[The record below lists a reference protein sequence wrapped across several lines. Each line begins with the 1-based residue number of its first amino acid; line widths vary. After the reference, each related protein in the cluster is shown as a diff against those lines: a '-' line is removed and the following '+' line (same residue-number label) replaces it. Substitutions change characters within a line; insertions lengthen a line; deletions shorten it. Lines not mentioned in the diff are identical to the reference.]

1 MSSLQGEADLRGA
14 GADDHFFPGLDRMRF
29 DDTIIRELGDQAH
42 AVSLGTGDVLVEE
55 GAAAHEV
62 FYVRSG
68 RLAVTSKSSAGQVL
82 LGHVTAGELVGEVAV
97 VAGRQ
102 RTATLSATE
111 SSVVVAVPRA
121 AFETWLSTRAD
132 VSQSIAAAARE
143 RIDRSQVAA
152 MITDLFGTDDVRLV
166 QDVLN
171 TLEWRH
177 LEAGDVLFTE
187 GDPSDAAYFVVSGRL
202 TAQAT
207 GDQARDTGPRDTGL
221 RELVVGQ
228 IVGELGLLDSSART
242 ATVRAARDTTL
253 AKFSNSGFESLIA
266 AHPALALHMARGVL
280 ALLRAPRRASNRGT
294 SVAVAVTAPIDC
306 GAFVDAMEQE
316 IARHGTVTRL
326 SSGRIDS
333 LLNEPGISQAGITT
347 VGLPRLTEFLHEVEL
362 EHRHVLY
369 QADAEPTAWSRRA
382 LRHADRCVIVC
393 SAHPDGAEVR
403 RIQEFLSQL
412 PPPARATSWLA
423 VMHPRGVTQSRG
435 AAELRKRYDVGQVIH
450 LRADDPGAIAR
461 MARTAVGHGVGLVL
475 GGGGARGFA
484 HLGVFRALEELG
496 LPVDRV
502 GGASIGAPIGA
513 GMALGMDAAELTQ
526 EVTRQFHRLK
536 DYTLPVVS
544 ILGGRRIA
552 KNITQSMGGL
562 DVEDLVLPYYCVSTN
577 LTQSRL
583 EVHRHGDLARAVRA
597 SVAIPG
603 VLPPVASDGDLL
615 VDGGV
620 LSNLP
625 VGPMR
630 ADNAVAHIIAVDV
643 APPDGPRARVDFG
656 LSVSGWR
663 ALARSIGP
671 GRSPYPGVASVL
683 MRTMIVASMRDRNEL
698 LSQHN
703 VDLHLGLEMRGVG
716 LLAFEQVRS
725 VADAGYEAAMPRIEA
740 WLNQPDSPAVT
751 GSVPTSATP

>member
-1 MSSLQGEADLRGA
+1 MKGT
-14 GADDHFFPGLDRMRF
+14 GADDQNFSRLRRMKF
-29 DDTIIRELGDQAH
+29 DDSIIGELGDQAH
-42 AVSLGTGDVLVEE
+42 AVSLDTGDVLVEE

-82 LGHVTAGELVGEVAV
+82 LGHLTAGELVGEVAV
-97 VAGRQ
+97 IAGRQ
-102 RTATLSATE
+102 RTATLIATE

-132 VSQSIAAAARE
+132 VSQSISSAARE

-152 MITDLFGTDDVRLV
+152 IVTDRFGTDDARLV
-166 QDVLN
+166 QDVLD

-202 TAQAT
+202 TAFAA
-207 GDQARDTGPRDTGL
+207 GDQARYAGA
-221 RELVVGQ
+221 RELVAGQ
-228 IVGELGLLDSSART
+228 IVGELGLLDSSTRT

-253 AKFSNSGFESLIA
+253 ARFSNSAFESLIA
-266 AHPALALHMARGVL
+266 AHPALALLVARGVL
-280 ALLRAPRRASNRGT
+280 SLLRAPRRESDRGV

-306 GAFVDAMEQE
+306 RAFVDALEKE

-326 SSGRIDS
+326 SSGRIDA

-362 EHRHVLY
+362 EHRHALY
-369 QADAEPTAWSRRA
+369 EADAEPTAWSRRA

-393 SAHPDGAEVR
+393 SAQPDATEAR
-403 RIQEFLSQL
+403 RIEGFLSQL
-412 PPPARATSWLA
+412 PPPARVTSWLA
-423 VMHPRGVTQSRG
+423 VMHPRSVTQPRG
-435 AAELRKRYDVGQVIH
+435 AAELKRRFDVGQVIH
-450 LRADDPGAIAR
+450 LRADDSGSIAR
-461 MARTAVGHGVGLVL
+461 LARTAVGHGVGLVL

-484 HLGVFRALEELG
+484 HIGVFRALQELG

-513 GMALGMDAAELTQ
+513 GMALGIDAAELTK
-526 EVTRQFHRLK
+526 EVARQFHRLK
-536 DYTLPVVS
+536 DYTIPVVS

-552 KNITQSMGGL
+552 KNITQSLGGL
-562 DVEDLVLPYYCVSTN
+562 DIEDLLLPFYCVSTN

-603 VLPPVASDGDLL
+603 VLPPVTSDGDLL

-698 LSQHN
+698 LTQHD
-703 VDLHLGLEMRGVG
+703 VDLHLALEMKGVG

-725 VADAGYEAAMPRIEA
+725 VADAGYEAAMPLIEA
-740 WLNQPDSPAVT
+740 WLHQPGSPAIT
-751 GSVPTSATP
+751 GSSLTSATP

>member
-1 MSSLQGEADLRGA
+1 MK
-14 GADDHFFPGLDRMRF
+14 F
-29 DDTIIRELGDQAH
+29 DDSIIRELGDQAH
-42 AVSLGTGDVLVEE
+42 AVSLDTGEVLVEE

-68 RLAVTSKSSAGQVL
+68 RLAVTSKSLAGQVL
-82 LGHVTAGELVGEVAV
+82 LGHLSAGELVGEVAV

-111 SSVVVAVPRA
+111 SSIVVAIPRA
-121 AFETWLSTRAD
+121 AFESWLSTRTD
-132 VSQSIAAAARE
+132 VSQSIAEAARE
-143 RIDRSQVAA
+143 RIDRSQVAV
-152 MITDLFGTDDVRLV
+152 MITELVGSDDALLV

-171 TLEWRH
+171 KLEWRH
-177 LEAGDVLFTE
+177 LEAGEVLFTE
-187 GDPSDAAYFVVSGRL
+187 GDPSDSAYFVVSGRL
-202 TAQAT
+202 TAVSQ
-207 GDQARDTGPRDTGL
+207 GDQARNAGT
-221 RELVVGQ
+221 RELVAGH
-228 IVGELGLLDSSART
+228 ILGELGLLDRSART
-242 ATVRAARDTTL
+242 ATVRAGRDTTL
-253 AKFSNSGFESLIA
+253 AKFSSGAFESLIA
-266 AHPALALHMARGVL
+266 AHPALALHVARGVL
-280 ALLRAPRRASNRGT
+280 SLLRAPRREAARGA
-294 SVAVAVTAPIDC
+294 SVAVAVTAPIDN
-306 GAFVDAMEQE
+306 GAFVDVMERE
-316 IARHGTVTRL
+316 ISRYGTVTRL

-362 EHRHVLY
+362 EHRHALY
-369 QADAEPTAWSRRA
+369 EADTEATAWSRRA

-393 SAHPDGAEVR
+393 SAQPDETETR
-403 RIQEFLSQL
+403 RIEGFLSQL
-412 PPPARATSWLA
+412 PPPARVTSWLA
-423 VMHPRGVTQSRG
+423 VMHPRSVLQPRG
-435 AAELRKRYDVGQVIH
+435 TAELRRKYDVGEVIH
-450 LRADDPGAIAR
+450 LRADDSGAIAR
-461 MARTAVGHGVGLVL
+461 MARTAVGQGVGLVL

-484 HLGVFRALEELG
+484 HIGVFRAFEKLG
-496 LPVDRV
+496 LPIDRV

-513 GMALGMDAAELTQ
+513 GMALGMDATELTE
-526 EVTRQFHRLK
+526 EVVRQFHRLK
-536 DYTLPVVS
+536 DYTFPLVS

-552 KNITQSMGGL
+552 KNITQSMGGR
-562 DVEDLVLPYYCVSTN
+562 DVEDLVLPFYCVSTN

-583 EVHRHGDLARAVRA
+583 EVHRHGDLTRAVRA

-603 VLPPVASDGDLL
+603 VLPPVSFDGDLL

-630 ADNAVAHIIAVDV
+630 ADNAVAHVVAVEV
-643 APPDGPRARVDFG
+643 APPDGPRARTDFG

-663 ALARSIGP
+663 ALARSLGP

-698 LSQHN
+698 LSQHD
-703 VDLHLGLEMRGVG
+703 VDLHLGLELKGVG

-740 WLNQPDSPAVT
+740 WLNQPGSPPNTRSAPIPVT
-751 GSVPTSATP
+751 P

>member
-1 MSSLQGEADLRGA
+1 
-14 GADDHFFPGLDRMRF
+14 MRF
-29 DDTIIRELGDQAH
+29 DDSIIRELGDQAH
-42 AVSLGTGDVLVEE
+42 AVSLDSGDVLVEE

-68 RLAVTSKSSAGQVL
+68 RLAATSKSSAGQVL
-82 LGHVTAGELVGEVAV
+82 LGHVTTGELVGEVAV
-97 VAGRQ
+97 IAGRQ

-111 SSVVVAVPRA
+111 PSVVVAVPRA
-121 AFETWLSTRAD
+121 AFEKWLSTRAD

-152 MITDLFGTDDVRLV
+152 IITDLFGTDDARLV

-171 TLEWRH
+171 KLEWRH

-202 TAQAT
+202 TAHAA
-207 GDQARDTGPRDTGL
+207 GDQARDICP
-221 RELVVGQ
+221 RELIAGQ
-228 IVGELGLLDSSART
+228 IVGELGLLDSSARA
-242 ATVRAARDTTL
+242 ATVRSTRDTTL
-253 AKFSNSGFESLIA
+253 ARFSKSDFESLVN
-266 AHPALALHMARGVL
+266 AHPALALHVARGVL
-280 ALLRAPRRASNRGT
+280 SLLRAPRRASDRGT

-306 GAFVDAMEQE
+306 RAFVDAMEHE

-326 SSGRIDS
+326 SSDRIDS

-450 LRADDPGAIAR
+450 LRADDSGAIAR